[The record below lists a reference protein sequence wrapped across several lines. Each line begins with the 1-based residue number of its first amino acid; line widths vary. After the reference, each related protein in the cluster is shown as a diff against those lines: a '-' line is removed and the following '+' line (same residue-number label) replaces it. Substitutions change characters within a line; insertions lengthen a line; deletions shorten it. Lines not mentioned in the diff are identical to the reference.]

1 MVQHSTSTE
10 AAPRSRLPAKLANRR
25 MGGVIDRERL
35 FAWLDAQGERPL
47 LWITGPAGAGK
58 TTLVS
63 TWLARTHT
71 PGVWYRVDA
80 DDGDPATVF
89 SYLALAA
96 RAHSRKRKLQLPA
109 LTPEVLLD
117 VPGFAR
123 RFFGLFFAALPARCV
138 LVLDALEAA
147 PGPALETL
155 LPWALQ
161 ELLPGQRVI
170 VTSREGPPPALVHLH
185 ARGELAT
192 LTWDDLRLSNDEA
205 RLIAAG
211 SSSATSVSGTTEDE
225 AGRLHALCDGWAA
238 GYVLLLNVRRRGA
251 IPGPLTLRPGETL
264 QEQLFP
270 YYLNELFER
279 ADPAAQQL
287 LMQTA
292 LLPAFSAADAAAL
305 APSGDASSL
314 LQALY
319 RRHFFIE
326 RSADVP
332 PLYRYHA
339 LFREFLLRQ
348 GEERL
353 GAARCRQLQGQ
364 AAGLLQANG
373 RTEEALQ
380 LWIQA
385 QSWDDAVPLILALAQ
400 PWLVQGRYATLAQ
413 AIDGLPQSLAASNPW
428 LSYWRGV
435 AMLPMSPPQARWSLE
450 VAFDAFERAGDRIGC
465 LMACSTVLES
475 FMLEWGDL
483 HPVDRWADA
492 SRHLMTQG
500 GEIPLE
506 VEVRVLSSTVCL
518 MMRGAHLHG
527 DLVDTAHQ
535 RGLALLPRLADP
547 QMRVAVASNCSMIQT
562 FNGEWLAGRQL
573 CDSID
578 STLRPAMVPPLAMIL
593 WRACKTSH
601 ALWSGNFAE
610 ALSLAAAAAKYSSE
624 HNIRVF
630 DIQRGCDCVVAHLHL
645 GDLEGAAAAYNG
657 MSVQTGRVFDST
669 SLIWLSGLMMK
680 ASGNS
685 SGARDRLQTAIARFV
700 ECGSDMV
707 ACMVRL
713 VLAQA
718 LMDLDETDAAIE
730 QTQLVAMFARASKQM
745 VLEQPALM
753 VRAWIYCRQGQQAQ
767 ALDLLR
773 IALPIGRQ
781 KGYRL
786 VFPWVSQT
794 FMQTLASAAL
804 STGIEVDYVRELL
817 RVRRVPPP
825 SPGAD
830 VDAHW
835 PWPIRVSLLGP
846 FTLLLDDEPIRLAAK
861 APKKPLELLKLLAAF
876 GVDSLPLATIEQ
888 HLWPD
893 LDGAAER
900 NACNVALH
908 RLRKLLGDE
917 QALQLSEG
925 RLSLNPQRV
934 WTDVASFVRQT
945 GSDAADPER
954 LLKTYRAH
962 LLPDLESPWV
972 LAARER
978 LRSRFLRALA
988 PPLEGLER
996 DGAFEAAVTLHR
1008 RVIEVDPAAEA
1019 FHLGL
1024 VRCLLALGRRA
1035 EALDACDRCSEQLYR
1050 ERGLRPSAP
1059 LLALRRRI
1067 ETA

>member
-117 VPGFAR
+117 VPGFAS
-123 RFFGLFFAALPARCV
+123 RFFGQFFAALPARCV

-450 VAFDAFERAGDRIGC
+450 VAFNAFERAGDRIGC
-465 LMACSTVLES
+465 LMACSTILES
-475 FMLEWGDL
+475 FMLQWGDL
-483 HPVDRWADA
+483 IPVDSWGDA
-492 SRHLMTQG
+492 LRDLLAQEG
-500 GEIPLE
+500 DIPLE
-506 VEVRVLSSTVCL
+506 VEVRALTSTVVL

-527 DLVDTAHQ
+527 DLVYRAH
-535 RGLALLPRLADP
+535 RRSLALLPQLADP
-547 QMRVAVASNCSMIQT
+547 GLRLV
-562 FNGEWLAGRQL
+562 LATY
-573 CDSID
+573 C
-578 STLRPAMVPPLAMIL
+578 MLAMIL
-593 WRACKTSH
+593 LGEWSAGLRLAAEVEAQLKLDEVPPLQRITFMAMASAH
-601 ALWSGNFAE
+601 SLWSGHFFDVV
-610 ALSLAAAAAKYSSE
+610 AAADQFSALTRAW
-624 HNIRVF
+624 NIRVF
-630 DIQRGCDCVVAHLHL
+630 DIQYGGNVVTAHLHL
-645 GDLEGAAAAYNG
+645 GDVEAAA
-657 MSVQTGRVFDST
+657 SVLQNLTAERGRQLDEADLDHLAGLISLLRGQLRLARERLDQAILKST
-669 SLIWLSGLMMK
+669 I
-680 ASGNS
+680 
-685 SGARDRLQTAIARFV
+685 
-700 ECGSDMV
+700 CGSEML
-707 ACMVRL
+707 AAMIRL
-713 VLAQA
+713 VLAQVLELLADTRGA
-718 LMDLDETDAAIE
+718 LQQLQAVADFAA
-730 QTQLVAMFARASKQM
+730 ASRQRL
-745 VLEQPALM
+745 LEQPALTL
-753 VRAWIYCRQGQQAQ
+753 RAWVLGRHGDA
-767 ALDLLR
+767 AAADLLR
-773 IALPIGRQ
+773 VALAMGREQ
-781 KGYRL
+781 GYRL
-786 VFPWVSQT
+786 IFPFVPDAV
-794 FMQTLASAAL
+794 MQEIGLMAL
-804 STGIEVDYVRELL
+804 RAGIEVDYMCELL

-846 FTLLLDDEPIRLAAK
+846 FTLLLDDAPIRLAAK

-893 LDGAAER
+893 LDGAAAR

-917 QALQLSEG
+917 QALQLNEG

-934 WTDVASFVRQT
+934 WTDVASFVRQS

-978 LRSRFLRALA
+978 LRSRFLRAMA